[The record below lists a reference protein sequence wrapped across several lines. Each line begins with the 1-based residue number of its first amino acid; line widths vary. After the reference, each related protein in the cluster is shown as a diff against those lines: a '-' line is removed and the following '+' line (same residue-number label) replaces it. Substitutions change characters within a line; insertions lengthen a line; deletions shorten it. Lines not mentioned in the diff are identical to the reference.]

1 MIVCKNVP
9 RLDDATIEA
18 YIESRRALNRI
29 NEQFDFNVSANFN
42 TLENPFENVS
52 ISIDLNFAKVKESF
66 NYIQTLIKFI
76 IYGIQIY
83 NIVSLI
89 QVLRGAF
96 IYVRQYNKNIA
107 FDNKYMSDYFLKIE
121 RRLVKLYTML
131 SVNSMLYINSMF

>member
-18 YIESRRALNRI
+18 YIESRRALNTI

-42 TLENPFENVS
+42 TLENLFENVS

-89 QVLRGAF
+89 QVLRRAF

-121 RRLVKLYTML
+121 RRLVKRYTML